1 MYRFKLEALLNHR
14 RHQEEVCQ
22 KELAQIERQLTDERE
37 KLNRLKE
44 DKQENTQ
51 TLQAKQKIHIN
62 VSVIVLSVNYI
73 RQLAK
78 DIEKQADCVRVATRK
93 VNQKRSKLVMI
104 VKKRKSLEKLKE
116 KEQLAYQQKMI
127 QNERKLMDE
136 VAAIRHA
143 RKM

>member
-1 MYRFKLEALLNHR
+1 MYRFKLEAFLNYR

-62 VSVIVLSVNYI
+62 ISVIILSVNYI

-116 KEQLAYQQKMI
+116 KGQPAVQQKM
-127 QNERKLMDE
+127 NPKGGKLKDE
-136 VAAIRHA
+136 IAPSRHS